1 VAASDFLVRA
11 GGVTLTQSGR
21 KAVLAAYERRMAAE
35 LRHPLFGYRA
45 SYRRILEVQCR
56 LLAAHLLGEIPAYVP
71 VTTR

>member
-1 VAASDFLVRA
+1 V
-11 GGVTLTQSGR
+11 
-21 KAVLAAYERRMAAE
+21 VLAAYERRMATE

-56 LLAAHLLGEIPAYVP
+56 LLAAHLLREIPSYIP